1 MAGKVE
7 RAHTYFLRAVD
18 GEGWELWS
26 FSDSHRAHFIRRLT
40 QPSEVPGA
48 TVVALPAARTFCF
61 ATWLATTDRSVI
73 PEMLQLLLEQRG
85 LLGRNSTPAMMDF
98 RVVDSRDNQSLAV
111 ATVLQPEFPP
121 ELTLQR
127 ATRFEPSA
135 FTLPLP
141 QDRLVVWREQGRL
154 AIAATRG
161 RESIHFQVLGD
172 RGISEGVALELKCIV
187 LELEAHRLCHR
198 FLGAVLWGDFSDEEA
213 ARIEKVV
220 DLRVSRDAI
229 PAPNLPATASRL
241 VPPAVEALRSRKRR
255 RDRIRNGV
263 FAMLAV
269 YAVAILSLIG
279 YMEWQ
284 RLRADQL
291 QKEVRSEEPTVSA
304 IESTADRWR
313 KVQWAV
319 DPSMYPV
326 ELLHQVANL
335 LPGEGMRLTGFEVQ
349 KGKVLIHGEASTAP
363 AAFKFAESVKADPAL
378 QMFQWQMP
386 SPSLRPDG
394 RAEFTVEGD
403 PKVAK
408 ID

>member
-1 MAGKVE
+1 MAGKVD

-18 GEGWELWS
+18 GEGWELWG
-26 FSDSHRAHFIRRLT
+26 FSDGRRAHFIRRLA

-61 ATWLATTDRSVI
+61 ATWLATSDRSVI
-73 PEMLQLLLEQRG
+73 PEMLQLLLEQHG
-85 LLGRNSTPAMMDF
+85 LLLRNSARAMMDF

-111 ATVLQPEFPP
+111 ATVLQPEFPA

-135 FTLPLP
+135 LTLPLP

-154 AIAATRG
+154 AVAVTRG
-161 RESIHFQVLGD
+161 KESIHFQVLGD
-172 RGISEGVALELKCIV
+172 REISEQIALELKCIV
-187 LELEAHRLCHR
+187 LELEAHRLCHK
-198 FLGAVLWGDFSDEEA
+198 FLGAVLWGDFSDEEG
-213 ARIEKVV
+213 ARIEKIVG
-220 DLRVSRDAI
+220 LRVSREAI

-241 VPPAVEALRSRKRR
+241 VPPAVDLLRSRKRR
-255 RDRIRNGV
+255 RDRIRLGV
-263 FAMLAV
+263 FALLAL

-279 YMEWQ
+279 YLEWQ
-284 RLRADQL
+284 RLRVNQL
-291 QKEVRSEEPTVSA
+291 QREVRVEQPTVGA

-313 KVQWAV
+313 KVEWAV
-319 DPSMYPV
+319 DPRLYPV
-326 ELLHQVANL
+326 ELLHRVANL

-349 KGKVLIHGEASTAP
+349 KGKVFIHGEASTAP
-363 AAFKFAESVKADPAL
+363 AAFKFAEGVKADPAL

-386 SPSLRPDG
+386 SPRLRADG

-403 PKVAK
+403 PKIAK